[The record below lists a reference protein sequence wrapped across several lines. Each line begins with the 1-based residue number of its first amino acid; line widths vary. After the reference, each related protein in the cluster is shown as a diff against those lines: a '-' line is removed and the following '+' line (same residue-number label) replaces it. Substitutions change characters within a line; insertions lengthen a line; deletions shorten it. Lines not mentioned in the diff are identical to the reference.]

1 MDGAREGVEERELR
15 VQALEEARVALLVRP
30 PSPLRPLKQGLDRDD
45 GEPIRLHAGDEP
57 LARGEEPLEA
67 AALVVAEPALRR
79 VARLRLEGRD
89 KEARKRAHARRGGEP
104 VALVRERRRVPVA
117 ALDGRRLAEAA
128 RKGALLRLL
137 RDSSLCGGL
146 RLSRSSALQALQ
158 QRRERLLREAPRM
171 LLDVDGRRRP
181 GAPHVGLK
189 VAAGAHGRRHGAQ
202 GELQGRERG
211 VLRVERGHLQ
221 LREVGRERLVAAV
234 LSTEV
239 VRPLGQGKR
248 LVLLPHPR
256 REAPPRGIG
265 PLERLGLCGREAPGE
280 WCRGLLRLSRLLIM
294 MKQRGAQH
302 GRELLVRDHGRGLY
316 VELHGRRH
324 PSLCFS
330 TRLGL
335 YGAQTSSNEF
345 VRICLGLCWPC
356 YLRRQMFT
364 TNTNYEQTPR
374 RAHGSSAAAEKG
386 QGRRASSSRARA
398 DAHPPRLRL

>member
-30 PSPLRPLKQGLDRDD
+30 PPRCASSVLRPLKQGLDRDD

-57 LARGEEPLEA
+57 LARGKEPLEA

-128 RKGALLRLL
+128 RTGALLLHYRGLCL
-137 RDSSLCGGL
+137 SLSL
-146 RLSRSSALQALQ
+146 SSALQALQ

-181 GAPHVGLK
+181 RAPHVGLK

-221 LREVGRERLVAAV
+221 LREVGRERLVAAF
-234 LSTEV
+234 LFTEV

-265 PLERLGLCGREAPGE
+265 PLERLGLCGREALEPGE
-280 WCRGLLRLSRLLIM
+280 KCRGLLSRLLLIM
-294 MKQRGAQH
+294 MQHQRGAQH

-324 PSLCFS
+324 PSFCVS
-330 TRLGL
+330 RPAWA
-335 YGAQTSSNEF
+335 YMVHKPVQTSLFGF
-345 VRICLGLCWPC
+345 VWVCGGPVI
-356 YLRRQMFT
+356 
-364 TNTNYEQTPR
+364 
-374 RAHGSSAAAEKG
+374 
-386 QGRRASSSRARA
+386 
-398 DAHPPRLRL
+398 

>member
-1 MDGAREGVEERELR
+1 MKAGPGRGRRRRRRAVEERVRVDGAREGVEERELR

-30 PSPLRPLKQGLDRDD
+30 PPRRASALRPLQQGLDRDD

-57 LARGEEPLEA
+57 LARGKEPLEA

-128 RKGALLRLL
+128 RTGALLLHYRGLSL
-137 RDSSLCGGL
+137 SS
-146 RLSRSSALQALQ
+146 SNALQALQ
-158 QRRERLLREAPRM
+158 QRRERLLREGPRM

-234 LSTEV
+234 LFTEV

-256 REAPPRGIG
+256 REALPRGIG
-265 PLERLGLCGREAPGE
+265 PLERLRLGGREQPPE
-280 WCRGLLRLSRLLIM
+280 LLDPECRGRLIRLLLRL
-294 MKQRGAQH
+294 
-302 GRELLVRDHGRGLY
+302 
-316 VELHGRRH
+316 
-324 PSLCFS
+324 
-330 TRLGL
+330 
-335 YGAQTSSNEF
+335 
-345 VRICLGLCWPC
+345 
-356 YLRRQMFT
+356 
-364 TNTNYEQTPR
+364 
-374 RAHGSSAAAEKG
+374 
-386 QGRRASSSRARA
+386 
-398 DAHPPRLRL
+398 